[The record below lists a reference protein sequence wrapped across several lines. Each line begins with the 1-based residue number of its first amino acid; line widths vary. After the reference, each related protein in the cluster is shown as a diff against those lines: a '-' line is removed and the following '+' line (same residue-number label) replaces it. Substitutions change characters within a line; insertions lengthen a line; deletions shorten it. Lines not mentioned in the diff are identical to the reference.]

1 MTHVAAQGVET
12 GPVTTETRAPGT
24 FVNIDTLVLVG
35 GEGEARLT
43 AALEAASNV
52 GTVSV
57 TADIQLPA
65 LVDIPAVPA
74 CDVQTVAGR
83 TLTEEAAGSVEALGQ
98 PGAGVEAGLGALVGV
113 DTLKYRRERESGRGT
128 TGSPPYL
135 VRVLVMGVAWL
146 TLTPVAPQ
154 GVHTGPVLADPLT
167 ER

>member
-52 GTVSV
+52 STVSV
-57 TADIQLPA
+57 TADIELPA

-74 CDVQTVAGR
+74 SDIQAVAGG
-83 TLTEEAAGSVEALGQ
+83 TLTVETAR
-98 PGAGVEAGLGALVGV
+98 GV
-113 DTLKYRRERESGRGT
+113 DTLSQTRAWVEAGSGALIAVHT
-128 TGSPPYL
+128 L
-135 VRVLVMGVAWL
+135 VRITVKLVARL
-146 TLTPVAPQ
+146 AVAPEAAQ
-154 GVHTGPVLADPLT
+154 GVHAGPVLADSL
-167 ER
+167 RNQMK